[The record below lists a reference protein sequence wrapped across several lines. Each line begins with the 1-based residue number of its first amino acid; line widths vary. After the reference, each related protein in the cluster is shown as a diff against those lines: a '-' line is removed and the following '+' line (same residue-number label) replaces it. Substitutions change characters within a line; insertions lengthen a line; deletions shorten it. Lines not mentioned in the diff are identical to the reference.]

1 MSFVEKPP
9 YGGNPSGKIGLLSG
23 MYTRK
28 AYRRQG
34 LAKTLLDHVIEEAR
48 VYGCG
53 TVQVTASATG
63 SLLYA
68 DYGFEKSEKFMQI
81 FLKKMAGC
89 FERAVS
95 CMLWHRSR
103 RFQFST
109 ITSEC

>member
-1 MSFVEKPP
+1 
-9 YGGNPSGKIGLLSG
+9 

-48 VYGCG
+48 AYGWEPYRLRPL
-53 TVQVTASATG
+53 QWG

-81 FLKKMAGC
+81 FFKNGRLLRKSSILH
-89 FERAVS
+89 AVAS
-95 CMLWHRSR
+95 
-103 RFQFST
+103 Q
-109 ITSEC
+109 